1 MVAASANFQS
11 IRCARI
17 SFEHITQREFDVL
30 SGLEPRAS
38 TPKSGEGA
46 EG

>member
-11 IRCARI
+11 IRCVRI

-30 SGLEPRAS
+30 SGVEPPRFQ
-38 TPKSGEGA
+38 SGSMPG
-46 EG
+46 